1 MVPKFKKTAVQL
13 IENTFYNVTEAIY
26 SSINLSN
33 ECILRYS
40 YPLIEFLLRG
50 RLLIDGLPW
59 FNRKYPSFMTG
70 SEISCK
76 SCRKTASK
84 YSATVIL
91 QLLPFNSSKRLH
103 QWPPIATNNILQA
116 VFNTVH
122 TFSQSSVIYLLNR
135 IISIFDIFLN
145 EIFFFFLLLWFF
157 LILLT
162 FFIVNLVKSLSS
174 SILASLTV
182 SSGIFLGVKKEIE
195 SLAIFNFF

>member
-1 MVPKFKKTAVQL
+1 
-13 IENTFYNVTEAIY
+13 
-26 SSINLSN
+26 
-33 ECILRYS
+33 
-40 YPLIEFLLRG
+40 
-50 RLLIDGLPW
+50 
-59 FNRKYPSFMTG
+59 MTG

-145 EIFFFFLLLWFF
+145 EIFFFFLLLLFF

-162 FFIVNLVKSLSS
+162 FFIVNLVKILSS

-182 SSGIFLGVKKEIE
+182 SSGIFLGVKKDIE
-195 SLAIFNFF
+195 SLAIFNFL